1 MKVDALIDQCT
12 KGNHRAAA
20 KLITLIENKEYLEE
34 IIPKLYPYRKNS
46 YIIGI
51 TGAPGVGKST
61 ITDKLIT
68 QFRHYN
74 ATVGVVA
81 IDPTSPFSGGALL
94 GDRIRLQKHATDER
108 VFIRSM
114 GSRGHLGGLA
124 PATNDVLTVLAAL
137 GCDYIIIETVGV
149 GQSEIEIVKY
159 ADMVLLVLTPGSGD
173 SMQVMKAGI
182 MEIGDIFVINK
193 CDRPGV
199 DKIESE
205 LNLIQQINQHK
216 DRLRPIAKIVAPKE
230 IGMDILYKM
239 IMELKN
245 EQEKSSEIIM
255 KHRVRIKNEILS
267 NLQDSIYSHIQ
278 TNLIP
283 EKKMETC
290 VDIVFDNKSDPITMS
305 RKLLDEYQKNLS

>member
-1 MKVDALIDQCT
+1 MNVDAIIDQCT
-12 KGNHRAAA
+12 KGSHRAAA
-20 KLITLIENKEYLEE
+20 KLISLIENKEYLSE
-34 IIPKLYPYRKNS
+34 IIPRLYPHRRNS

-61 ITDKLIT
+61 VTDKLIT
-68 QFRHYN
+68 QLRQHN
-74 ATVGVVA
+74 TTVGVVA

-94 GDRIRLQKHATDER
+94 GDRIRLQNHATDEH

-124 PATNDVLTVLAAL
+124 PATNNVITVLAAL

-159 ADMVLLVLTPGSGD
+159 ADTVLLILTPGSGD

-205 LNLIQQINQHK
+205 LNMLQQINQNN
-216 DRLRPIAKIVAPKE
+216 DRFRPIVKIVAPKE
-230 IGMDILYKM
+230 IGIEELYDL
-239 IMELKN
+239 IMELKEHQQIN
-245 EQEKSSEIIM
+245 SELLQKQKI
-255 KHRVRIKNEILS
+255 RIKNEILT
-267 NLQDSIYSHIQ
+267 NLQDTIYSHIK
-278 TNLIP
+278 TTLIP
-283 EKKMETC
+283 EKRMKAC
-290 VDIVFDNKSDPITMS
+290 VEIVFDNKSDPITMS
-305 RKLLDEYQKNLS
+305 QKLLDEYQKNPS